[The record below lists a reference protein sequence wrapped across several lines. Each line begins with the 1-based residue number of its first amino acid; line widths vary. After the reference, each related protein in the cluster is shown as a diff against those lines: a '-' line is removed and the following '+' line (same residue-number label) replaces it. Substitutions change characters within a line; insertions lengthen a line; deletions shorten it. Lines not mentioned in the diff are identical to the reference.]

1 MNYKEV
7 QKRNEACQA
16 ILANGKL
23 KPFDKFKA
31 IVDICK
37 SEIQERYPDLY
48 AEINN
53 YLSLRSEYN
62 YTKLL
67 GQFNQ
72 VSDKLRD
79 DIVFLYYVILE
90 IRDENNSF
98 KYFMS
103 SDEFLFYRNAPR
115 GLFSE
120 RIRPYIYGDSVHS
133 GCYPVTLVTNFNKKL
148 RPIYERA
155 ISEYKNKTGNDILF
169 IKDEAHWQNGHFD
182 ENMNSLHIKPDA
194 ICRCDLTEFWDI
206 YHVLET
212 EYNSKF
218 DYDILSRQLERND
231 KDGNRG

>member
-1 MNYKEV
+1 MDYKEV

-23 KPFDKFKA
+23 KPFDKLKA
-31 IVDICK
+31 IVDICRA
-37 SEIQERYPDLY
+37 EIKERYPDLY
-48 AEINN
+48 IEINY
-53 YLSLRSEYN
+53 YLSLRSIYN
-62 YTKLL
+62 LTKLL
-67 GQFNQ
+67 AQFNQ

-90 IRDENNSF
+90 IRDENNASMHL
-98 KYFMS
+98 MS
-103 SDEFLFYRNAPR
+103 SEEFLFCGNAPR
-115 GLFSE
+115 GLFSV
-120 RIRPYIYGDSVHS
+120 RMAPYLYGTSIHS
-133 GCYPVTLVTNFNKKL
+133 GCYPVTLVTNFDKKL
-148 RPIYERA
+148 RPVYERA

-194 ICRCDLTEFWDI
+194 RCRCDLTEFWDI

-218 DYDILSRQLERND
+218 DYYILSRQLERND